1 MWANTF
7 KTLAISPASAA
18 SRCRAFFFYAENRR
32 KAMSQR
38 PCLAMDIMQTEV
50 IAARPEMTCEELQEM
65 LVMNRISGAPVI
77 DASGRLLGV
86 ISMSDILNAGL
97 NLPYS
102 ADFYENARLDL
113 LLEKQGLHLE
123 AITSGFVE
131 DYMTHRVM
139 TAYPHTRVEEL
150 AEMMYNNHIHRVII
164 VRPQDNS
171 VAGIVTAFDLLRLIK
186 DQGLQCEVGTQVSA
200 GCGAD

>member
-1 MWANTF
+1 
-7 KTLAISPASAA
+7 
-18 SRCRAFFFYAENRR
+18 
-32 KAMSQR
+32 MSQR
-38 PCLAMDIMQTEV
+38 PCLAMDMMQTEV

-123 AITSGFVE
+123 TITSGFVE

-139 TAYPHTRVEEL
+139 TAYPHARVEEL

-164 VRPQDNS
+164 VRPQDNA

-186 DQGLQCEVGTQVSA
+186 DQGLRCEVGTQVSA
-200 GCGAD
+200 CCGAD